1 MEQDAMPK
9 AAACKDEEENLQG
22 CKDSSRFYLEL
33 CRQVS
38 DPALEVSQLCC
49 HRPLRAAIGAAQ
61 GWASAVPA
69 CPGALP
75 AGARAACPAWCGG
88 AAWIVARL
96 PPGPQAVV

>member
-1 MEQDAMPK
+1 MLK
-9 AAACKDEEENLQG
+9 AATCKDEERLKGETAG
-22 CKDSSRFYLEL
+22 SYLEL

-38 DPALEVSQLCC
+38 DPALEMRQLCC

-75 AGARAACPAWCGG
+75 AGACAACAARCGSTAG
-88 AAWIVARL
+88 IVARL